1 KMDLDLESSSY
12 SRSFEREL
20 ILSNFETFQE
30 MDHYYKK
37 WAEKQYDSDM
47 QKHEYNGPKKVVE
60 KFLELDLDKDTR
72 ILDLLG
78 GTGLVAELLK
88 EQGYNNID
96 GLDGSQDMLE
106 EAKNKGVYRD
116 ITVCYVGKG
125 VKIPIEDV
133 GRECGQSSL
142 FIPSNQAAVCLSARC
157 PYSRPHLAKR
167 EGEFSKLRRKGL
179 RAFGGCLPPLSLYT
193 SMNRAD
199 GQGGGRSDRLSCL
212 SFRPVEKR
220 GRVLEGR
227 VAVASLLGPGTLPAK
242 SYI

>member
-1 KMDLDLESSSY
+1 MDLDLESSSY

-37 WAEKQYDSDM
+37 WAEKYDSDM
-47 QKHEYNGPKKVVE
+47 QKHEYNGPRKVVE

-125 VKIPIEDV
+125 VRIPIEDETYDV
-133 GRECGQSSL
+133 LIGSGLFAPGHANPQVFPEFLRITKKGGYLLWTRRISYSELCPQLANINEEIERFEAEGKWRQIKPRER
-142 FIPSNQAAVCLSARC
+142 FPDYFPN
-157 PYSRPHLAKR
+157 
-167 EGEFSKLRRKGL
+167 
-179 RAFGGCLPPLSLYT
+179 
-193 SMNRAD
+193 AD
-199 GQGGGRSDRLSCL
+199 GYAD
-212 SFRPVEKR
+212 
-220 GRVLEGR
+220 VL
-227 VAVASLLGPGTLPAK
+227 K
-242 SYI
+242 KC